1 MRGRFRIFS
10 RAGIGLS
17 AFAMSALLAGCGGG
31 GGSTPT
37 QTTQA
42 VSVTVSPAAMSLN
55 GGGSHTFSA
64 TVANDS
70 ANAGVTWS
78 IGTGAGTLSASS
90 TNGVTYTAPSTITT
104 TSTVTLTATS
114 KTDATKSAAATITLS
129 PPAITVTVSPATAS
143 LTGGGSQTF
152 AATVANDPANAGV
165 TWSIGSGTGTLS
177 ASSTTGVTYTA
188 PSTITATSTV
198 TLTATSKTE
207 TSVSGTATITLNPS
221 SVSTGIAITGFST
234 TTPTPLTLLQIDTTG
249 INASSA
255 VTVTFSDSAGFSATE
270 QAIRVQ
276 SGGTVIA
283 GVPLYVDPTTGQFG
297 QGTVSVVLT
306 QGAVSSASSSL
317 TIQTLPTVSSYG
329 VQPGQ
334 ISHAFLV
341 FSALVHARRLNEF
354 QAAQQLVGTSV
365 NTSTGQSAMQ
375 DMITASNDARSDVDS
390 IAANSAT
397 TFSWGSLSGKTIQF
411 DSTQLDA
418 MDRIIAVYLSQQFV
432 SPGISG
438 NLRLGPLSAHKQS
451 ASPAVSFS
459 SMGSLLTCLAS
470 NENACFM
477 QAQEA
482 VQSSSNPTDTST
494 AWLTGLKTTLSVGGA
509 EQEAALPGL
518 AQGLVQVSTAMDS
531 LTHAISDTATCI
543 GSLDGCDASA
553 QQAVESELNSAGA
566 GIVSSISQTISQ
578 VPALLGLELEAQ
590 QAGIANDGLQGLT
603 KIMADESSGAL
614 GTADATDLA
623 LVSST
628 NQPLLNGNL
637 GYATGIADEAS
648 GQTSSTPQN
657 SLDLCC
663 FGTSGLGI
671 VALAD
676 QGGYYDLL
684 VPIGVADTSYGTLTL
699 SEDSSSGTLLDSE
712 TVALSDI
719 TSTATVSAQT
729 LDPSSPPP
737 APTAPP
743 SAGSYAGT
751 CTVQVSSITCSSGG
765 VSTTAP
771 GISSSSAFDYTVPS
785 GTTLSQFD
793 SAVCGQVDPA
803 MSEAG
808 CATESCNYAAST
820 STSFTFS
827 LSCTLPPVSGCTT
840 ATVSET
846 CSASN

>member
-1 MRGRFRIFS
+1 MRRSFRIFS

-17 AFAMSALLAGCGGG
+17 VFAISVLLAGCAG
-31 GGSTPT
+31 GGSTST
-37 QTTQA
+37 STTQA
-42 VSVTVSPAAMSLN
+42 ISVTVSPATMSLS

-90 TNGVTYTAPSTITT
+90 TTGVTYNAPSAVTA

-114 KTDATKSAAATITLS
+114 KTDTSKSASAAITLN
-129 PPAITVTVSPATAS
+129 PPAITVTVTPATAS
-143 LTGGGSQTF
+143 LNGGGSQTF

-188 PSTITATSTV
+188 PSTIAATSSV
-198 TLTATSKTE
+198 TLTATSITD
-207 TSVSGTATITLNPS
+207 TSVSGRATITLNPA
-221 SVSTGIAITGFST
+221 SVSTSIAITGFST

-249 INASSA
+249 INAGSA
-255 VTVTFSDSAGFSATE
+255 VTLAFSNSSGFSATE
-270 QAIRVQ
+270 QAIRVE
-276 SGGTVIA
+276 SDGTVIA

-297 QGTVSVVLT
+297 EGTVSVVLT
-306 QGAVSSASSSL
+306 QGSLSSASSSL

-341 FSALVHARRLNEF
+341 FAAMLHARRLNEF

-365 NTSTGQSAMQ
+365 STSTGQSAMQ
-375 DMITASNDARSDVDS
+375 DMITAANDARSDVDS
-390 IAANSAT
+390 ISANSAT
-397 TFSWGSLSGKTIQF
+397 TFSWGTLNGKAIQF

-418 MDRIIAVYLSQQFV
+418 MDRIIAVYLSQQFI

-438 NLRLGPLSAHKQS
+438 SFRSGPLSVHRQS

-459 SMGSLLTCLAS
+459 SVGSLLTCLAS
-470 NENACFM
+470 NESACFM

-482 VQSSSNPTDTST
+482 VQSSSSPTDTST

-509 EQEAALPGL
+509 DQEAALPGL
-518 AQGLVQVSTAMDS
+518 AQGFVQVSTAMDS
-531 LTHAISDTATCI
+531 LTHAISDTATCNA
-543 GSLDGCDASA
+543 SLDGCDSGA
-553 QQAVESELNSAGA
+553 QQSIESELNGAGA

-578 VPALLGLELEAQ
+578 VPAMLGLELEAPL
-590 QAGIANDGLQGLT
+590 AGIVNDGLQGLA
-603 KIMADESSGAL
+603 KIMADGSSGEL
-614 GTADATDLA
+614 GTADTTDVT
-623 LVSST
+623 LVSPT
-628 NQPLLNGNL
+628 NLPLLSGNL
-637 GYATGIADEAS
+637 GYATGIADEGS

-663 FGTSGLGI
+663 FGASGLGI

-676 QGGYYDLL
+676 PDGYYDLL
-684 VPIGVADTSYGTLTL
+684 VPTGVADTTYGALTL
-699 SEDSSSGTLLDSE
+699 SEDSSAGTLLDSE
-712 TVALSDI
+712 TVDLSDI
-719 TSTATVSAQT
+719 SSTATESLQT
-729 LDPSSPPP
+729 LNPSSPPT
-737 APTAPP
+737 APSAPP
-743 SAGSYAGT
+743 SAGSYAGS
-751 CTVQVSSITCSSGG
+751 CTASVSSITCTTDGI
-765 VSTTAP
+765 STTVP
-771 GISSSSAFDYTVPS
+771 GTSSSSAFDYTVAS

-793 SAVCGQVDPA
+793 SAVCSQVDTA
-803 MSEAG
+803 MTEAG
-808 CATESCNYAAST
+808 CATESCNYSAST

-827 LSCTLPPVSGCTT
+827 LSCTLPAVSGCTT

>member
-1 MRGRFRIFS
+1 MRGTIRIFS
-10 RAGIGLS
+10 WAGIGLS
-17 AFAMSALLAGCGGG
+17 SFAMSVLLAGCGGG
-31 GGSTPT
+31 GGSTPAP
-37 QTTQA
+37 TTQA
-42 VSVTVSPAAMSLN
+42 ISVTVSPATMALN

-90 TNGVTYTAPSTITT
+90 TTGVTYTAPSAVVA

-114 KTDATKSAAATITLS
+114 KSDTTKSAAATITLN
-129 PPAITVTVSPATAS
+129 PPVITVTVSPPTAS
-143 LTGGGSQTF
+143 LNGGGSQTF
-152 AATVANDPANAGV
+152 GATVANDPANAGV
-165 TWSIGSGTGTLS
+165 TWSIGSGAGTLS

-188 PSTITATSTV
+188 PSTIAAAATV
-198 TLTATSKTE
+198 TLTATSITD
-207 TSVSGTATITLNPS
+207 TSASGTATITLNS
-221 SVSTGIAITGFST
+221 ASVSTGIAITGFST
-234 TTPTPLTLLQIDTTG
+234 TTPTPLTLLQIETTG
-249 INASSA
+249 INAGSA
-255 VTVTFSDSAGFSATE
+255 VTVAFSNSSGFSATE
-270 QAIRVQ
+270 QAIRVE

-283 GVPLYVDPTTGQFG
+283 GVPLYVDPTTNQFG
-297 QGTVSVVLT
+297 EGTVSVVLT
-306 QGAVSSASSSL
+306 QGTLSSASSSL

-341 FSALVHARRLNEF
+341 FAAMLHARRLNEF
-354 QAAQQLVGTSV
+354 QAAQQLVGTAVS
-365 NTSTGQSAMQ
+365 TSTGQSAMR
-375 DMITASNDARSDVDS
+375 DMITAANDARSDVDS

-397 TFSWGSLSGKTIQF
+397 TFSWGTLNGKAIQF

-418 MDRIIAVYLSQQFV
+418 MDRIIAVYLTQQFV

-438 NLRLGPLSAHKQS
+438 NLRLGPQSAHNQS
-451 ASPAVSFS
+451 ARPAVSFS
-459 SMGSLLTCLAS
+459 SVGSLLTCLAS
-470 NENACFM
+470 NESACFM

-509 EQEAALPGL
+509 DQEAALPGL

-543 GSLDGCDASA
+543 ASLDGCDSSA
-553 QQAVESELNSAGA
+553 QQTIESELNGAGA
-566 GIVSSISQTISQ
+566 GIVSSISQTVSQ
-578 VPALLGLELEAQ
+578 VPAMLGLELEAQ
-590 QAGIANDGLQGLT
+590 QAGIANDGIQGYMKVMT
-603 KIMADESSGAL
+603 DETSGEL
-614 GTADATDLA
+614 GTADTTDVT

-628 NQPLLNGNL
+628 NLPLLSGNL
-637 GYATGIADEAS
+637 GYATGIADLAS

-676 QGGYYDLL
+676 PDGYYDLL
-684 VPIGVADTSYGTLTL
+684 VPTGVADTIYSTLTL
-699 SEDSSSGTLLDSE
+699 DEDSSTGTLLDSE
-712 TVALSDI
+712 TIDLSDI
-719 TSTATVSAQT
+719 SSTATVSLQT
-729 LDPSSPPP
+729 LNPSAPPS

-751 CTVQVSSITCSSGG
+751 CAVSVSSITCTSGG
-765 VSTTAP
+765 ISTTVP
-771 GISSSSAFDYTVPS
+771 GTSSSSAFDYTVPS

-793 SAVCGQVDPA
+793 SAVCSQVDTA

-808 CATESCNYAAST
+808 CATESCNYSAST

-827 LSCTLPPVSGCTT
+827 LSCTLPSVSGCTT